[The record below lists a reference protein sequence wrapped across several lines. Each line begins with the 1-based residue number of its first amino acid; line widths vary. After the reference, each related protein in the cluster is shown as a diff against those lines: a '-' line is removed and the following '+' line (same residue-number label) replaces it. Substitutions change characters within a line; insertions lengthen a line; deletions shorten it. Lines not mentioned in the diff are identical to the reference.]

1 MITNVSVLAS
11 RSSSAGKSS
20 STMYSVDD
28 DGLSVGTAVGRA
40 VGDAVVTVDVVVGV
54 VAVVSVVVVVVTVA
68 VVVVTVAVVEVTV
81 AVVAVVVVGS
91 VGVEVGTVDGAADE
105 GAGVATGMPNS
116 AMSTSLLAYA
126 SLPSA
131 TMYTSTR
138 YVMVVSRGKCSL
150 PMPIVT
156 SNWP

>member
-1 MITNVSVLAS
+1 MTEVDITVEVA
-11 RSSSAGKSS
+11 
-20 STMYSVDD
+20 
-28 DGLSVGTAVGRA
+28 
-40 VGDAVVTVDVVVGV
+40 VTVVPE
-54 VAVVSVVVVVVTVA
+54 VVVVVA
-68 VVVVTVAVVEVTV
+68 VIVVTTV
-81 AVVAVVVVGS
+81 GDS
-91 VGVEVGTVDGAADE
+91 DGAAVA

-126 SLPSA
+126 SFPSA